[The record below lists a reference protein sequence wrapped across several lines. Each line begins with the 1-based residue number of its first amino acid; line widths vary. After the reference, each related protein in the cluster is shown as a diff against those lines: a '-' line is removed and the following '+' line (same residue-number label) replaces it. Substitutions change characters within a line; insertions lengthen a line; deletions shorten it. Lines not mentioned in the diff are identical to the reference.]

1 MRDEQK
7 FVQVTFQREP
17 WRVDNELLSGTVHHT
32 YKACNIRRNGI
43 DTKKLLSMITSS
55 FRVEH
60 NFSVEKK
67 NLFIFPIMDK
77 EIRHTI
83 NSNLL
88 QKIG

>member
-1 MRDEQK
+1 MKKEQK

-60 NFSVEKK
+60 TFSVEKK
-67 NLFIFPIMDK
+67 KTYLFF
-77 EIRHTI
+77 
-83 NSNLL
+83 LL
-88 QKIG
+88 WTRKYDIQ